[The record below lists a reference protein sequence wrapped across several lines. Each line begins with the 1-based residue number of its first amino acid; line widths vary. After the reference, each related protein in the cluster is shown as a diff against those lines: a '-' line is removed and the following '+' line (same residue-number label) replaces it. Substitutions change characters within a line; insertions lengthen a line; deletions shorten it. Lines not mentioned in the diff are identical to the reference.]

1 MPTFTLGDDRL
12 SIQAGSYSDE
22 IAVSQIARNWDALSH
37 YPERHAAAALHDL
50 NARLTAFAAHL
61 DELQAMGGSLDVA
74 AEAERFTRRHIE
86 VTRAWWH
93 AESRCMS
100 SFIVGP
106 ANFPTRRSE
115 KRQATAHKRMGEIG
129 HHVAAARKA
138 VERRA
143 FPNGR
148 PDGPVRGSNPD
159 AADLLRQKIEERE
172 RRQAAMKMANK
183 AIQKNRQ
190 ESEET
195 MAQAVAEATGWSLQV
210 ARAVIAPN
218 AFAKRGFEVFELSN
232 NNAEIRRLRSRLA
245 GIEAKQQEPGRD
257 TEEDTA
263 TGPVRVVENVEA
275 DRIQL
280 MFEGKPEEAVR
291 RTLKGLGFRWSPSHG
306 AWQRHLNNAG
316 RHAVA
321 RFLQSVKTGA
331 EACPS

>member
-12 SIQAGSYSDE
+12 NLQAGSYSHQ
-22 IAVSQIARNWDALSH
+22 ITVSQIVSYWDALSH
-37 YPERHAAAALHDL
+37 YPERHAVAALHDL

-61 DELQAMGGSLDVA
+61 DELQALGGSLDVE
-74 AEAERFTRRHIE
+74 AEAEQFTRRHIE
-86 VTRAWWH
+86 VTRAWWQ

-106 ANFPTRRSE
+106 ANFPTRRNE
-115 KRQATAHKRMGEIG
+115 KRQATAHKRMGEIRD
-129 HHVAAARKA
+129 HVAAARKA

-143 FPNGR
+143 FPHGR

-159 AADLLRQKIEERE
+159 AADLLRQNIEERE
-172 RRQAAMKMANK
+172 RRQEAMKVANK
-183 AIQKNRQ
+183 ALRKVRE

-210 ARAVIAPN
+210 ARAAIAPN
-218 AFAKRGFEVFELSN
+218 VFGKRGFEAFELSN
-232 NNAEIRRLRSRLA
+232 NNAEIRRLRSRLD
-245 GIEAKQQEPGRD
+245 GIEAKQQEQGRD

-263 TGPVRVVENVEA
+263 AGPVRVVENVDA

-280 MFEGKPEEAVR
+280 MFDGKPEEAVR
-291 RTLKGLGFRWSPSHG
+291 RTLKALGFRWSPSHE

-321 RFLQSVKTGA
+321 QFLKSVRTGA